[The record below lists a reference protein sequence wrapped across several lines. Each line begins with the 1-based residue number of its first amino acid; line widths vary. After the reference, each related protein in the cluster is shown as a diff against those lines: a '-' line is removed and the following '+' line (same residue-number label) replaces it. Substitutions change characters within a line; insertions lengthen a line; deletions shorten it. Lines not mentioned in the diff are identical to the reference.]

1 MPALPRGQIALAFS
15 LVVFAGCTDLARR
28 VDGSLGV
35 VELIETAP
43 PIEVVPTP
51 VVPSPV
57 GPSSQVILSEPIFA
71 MAAPPPARH
80 RVTITP
86 QPVGARSLDQ
96 IQSLEV
102 DVEVTGGVLGSREIS
117 AVFISP
123 QGLVWERQL
132 TLLDAQGAAAMNAHF
147 SLPVASTF
155 IEEQQLSGRWQ
166 IDTLDDGAPVGTGE
180 VQLEGVAP

>member
-15 LVVFAGCTDLARR
+15 LVVFTGCTELARR

-43 PIEVVPTP
+43 PIAVTPTP
-51 VVPSPV
+51 VIPDPV
-57 GPSSQVILSEPIFA
+57 GPSSTVILSEPTFT
-71 MAAPPPARH
+71 MAAPIPARH

-86 QPVGARSLDQ
+86 MPAGARSIDQ

-102 DVEVTGGVLGSREIS
+102 DVEVTGGVLGSREIA

-132 TLLDAQGAAAMNAHF
+132 TLVESLEGAAMSAHF

-166 IDTLDDGAPVGTGE
+166 IDTLDDGAPVGTSD